1 MTAVTGQNSIVLSE
15 SVDWIVGDEIIITTT
30 DTNIEHTE
38 RHTIANISIDKTRIG
53 IVNPLVY
60 THIVIHNVFPSG
72 QIFHLAGVVGLL
84 KRNIRIINRSPSS
97 ELFGF
102 RIVVTDYAINIWNP
116 VAIDAPNED
125 KREGIHIYNL
135 GNWNPS
141 RATFINSCSFDGG
154 YYSAIGI
161 WQANSIPITN
171 NIVYKTYESAIVLNR
186 NWQFNAN
193 DHEAIMST
201 DAISVIMRNNLVAG
215 VERLAYRIQGN
226 SCPGAVLP
234 SDINNDYVNNEV
246 HSAMSGINCWPMD
259 KDFDYDTT
267 WYYGLYINAA
277 CNIIIDSCTA
287 ADINVG
293 IYTFIIGPLD
303 EDFWNRFNFYIFS
316 FLLAVSHVAGDNSN
330 YDVHC
335 AHKIT
340 GGYLFWIKLQ
350 ILRTSSEDLC
360 CNI

>member
-1 MTAVTGQNSIVLSE
+1 MTAVTGQNSIVLNE

-102 RIVVTDYAINIWNP
+102 RIVVTNYAINIWNS

-135 GNWNPS
+135 DNWNPS

-193 DHEAIMST
+193 DDEAIMST

-234 SDINNDYVNNEV
+234 SYINNDYVNNEV

-316 FLLAVSHVAGDNSN
+316 FLLAVSHVAGDNSVKIVN
-330 YDVHC
+330 SKYVRVD
-335 AHKIT
+335 HKLHKFIRI
-340 GGYLFWIKLQ
+340 Y
-350 ILRTSSEDLC
+350 
-360 CNI
+360 